1 MKARMRDI
9 AVSAAITT
17 GFYNYEELEQG
28 DQSDV
33 HIKLISYINGQPGIR
48 YRELLRLSGLSNGVL
63 TYHIADLEKSG
74 RIIADRNINSKITRY
89 YSNTIP
95 IEETDI
101 IGQIRNNA
109 ARQIILFILENDPC
123 TFNEIIEYTKKA
135 PSTISWH
142 LKRLKDS
149 GIIISVLHNTAHCQ
163 RLYKVRDFESLTNV
177 LSKYKESFAADTIVN
192 NYTEIIE
199 DL

>member
-1 MKARMRDI
+1 MKDI
-9 AVSAAITT
+9 ALSASIAT
-17 GFYNYEELEQG
+17 GFENEEQKEY
-28 DQSDV
+28 QSDLQS
-33 HIKLISYINGQPGIR
+33 KLIRYIKGKPGIR

-63 TYHIADLEKSG
+63 TYHITNLEKS
-74 RIIADRNINSKITRY
+74 RQIIADRNTNNKVTRY
-89 YSNTIP
+89 YQNGIP

-101 IGQIRNNA
+101 IGHIRNNA
-109 ARQIILFILENDPC
+109 SRQIILFILEHDSC
-123 TFNEIIEYTKKA
+123 TFNEIVEYTKKA

-149 GIIISVLHNTAHCQ
+149 GIISVFYTGRCQ
-163 RLYKVRDFESLTNV
+163 RLYKVRDFESITNV
-177 LSKYKESFAADTIVN
+177 LSTYKESFSDTIIN